1 MFRSGALLGTLGVA
15 AFGMTLPLTRIA
27 VLATSAWETFLVR
40 LLLASAVAAL
50 VCLATR
56 SRLPRGRDLI
66 DLSLVVAGVVFG
78 FPLFTSLAMNSDAA
92 AHGGVVL
99 GVLPLATAVV
109 GALLDG
115 ERPSWRFWA
124 SALSGAVLVLLF
136 AALSAPGRAGSGL
149 SSGDG
154 WLLAAILSAAVGYTL
169 GGRLS
174 RRMPAW
180 RVISLALA
188 LCLPAAL
195 LLSAWSGLGASRVL
209 DLLAARQV
217 DASVAVSLL
226 YLGLISQYGGFLLW
240 YRAIAL
246 DGVARTSQLQL
257 LQPFFTLAG
266 AWWLVGER
274 FGATTVGF
282 ALAIVA
288 SVLLSRRAAPR
299 AC

>member
-1 MFRSGALLGTLGVA
+1 MIRSGALLGTLGVA

-78 FPLFTSLAMNSDAA
+78 FPLFTSLAMNGDAA

-109 GALLDG
+109 GASLDG

-124 SALSGAVLVLLF
+124 SALTGAVLVLLF
-136 AALSAPGRAGSGL
+136 AVLGAPERAGSGL

-195 LLSAWSGLGASRVL
+195 LLSAWSGLGPSRVL
-209 DLLAARQV
+209 DLLGARQV
-217 DASVAVSLL
+217 DASVAGSLL

-288 SVLLSRRAAPR
+288 CVLLSRRAALK
-299 AC
+299 AG